1 MIERN
6 KFMRKTEHKEKTTLY
21 APKRIKR
28 RIKLLADDENVKM
41 NDIILRAV
49 QEYLDRKDAAYS
61 SPDYVLERLNEVLNS
76 QIELVQAV
84 NKQTEISKQLLEK
97 LDEGDR

>member
-1 MIERN
+1 
-6 KFMRKTEHKEKTTLY
+6 MRKTEHKEKTTLY

-49 QEYLDRKDAAYS
+49 QEYLDREDASYS

-76 QIELVQAV
+76 QIKLVQAV

-97 LDEGDR
+97 LDELDELDEGDH

>member
-1 MIERN
+1 
-6 KFMRKTEHKEKTTLY
+6 MRKTEHKEKTTFY

-49 QEYLDRKDAAYS
+49 QEYLDRKDASYS

-76 QIELVQAV
+76 QIKLVQAV
-84 NKQTEISKQLLEK
+84 NKQTEISKQQTEISQQLLEK